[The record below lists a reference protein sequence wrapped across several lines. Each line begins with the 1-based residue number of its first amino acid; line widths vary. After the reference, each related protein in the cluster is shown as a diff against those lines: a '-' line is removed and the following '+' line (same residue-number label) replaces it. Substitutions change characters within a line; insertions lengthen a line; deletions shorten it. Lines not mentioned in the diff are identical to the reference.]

1 MYRAKVI
8 AQIKTQ
14 FYFNK
19 IKLTQIKIN
28 NNHFQHF
35 MYNLKLLETLHK
47 HFKICKILDPHQFHL
62 LEVKNL

>member
-8 AQIKTQ
+8 TQIKTQ

-19 IKLTQIKIN
+19 IKLTLIKIN

-35 MYNLKLLETLHK
+35 IINLKLLETLHK
-47 HFKICKILDPHQFHL
+47 HFKICKILDLHQFLL